1 PENQESEERLAPS
14 MLGEQARRIRA
25 DAEVRRVAERDDAG
39 VAEDQVERQREQRG
53 DGDLA
58 RQLQI
63 RRRGDE
69 GQQRAQPEDG
79 LEPPPADLRF
89 EMPAS
94 AFQTGP
100 PGATS
105 GCRPSPG

>member
-1 PENQESEERLAPS
+1 
-14 MLGEQARRIRA
+14 MLGEQAGGIRA
-25 DAEVRRVAERDDAG
+25 DAEVRRVSERDDAG

-69 GQQRAQPEDG
+69 GQQRA
-79 LEPPPADLRF
+79 
-89 EMPAS
+89 
-94 AFQTGP
+94 
-100 PGATS
+100 
-105 GCRPSPG
+105 